1 MSKTTLGIVAI
12 IGLLLVAVSCG
23 SYNNL
28 VDREENVLSAWSQVQ
43 NQYQRRADLAQQLV
57 QSVDVGLA
65 QEREIFDSLTEQAQ
79 ALAGA
84 FTNANPENVSGEE
97 LQSVIDGF
105 DAALINAISYVA
117 DNPELISGDLLQ
129 DLMVQIE
136 GSENRVS
143 VARRDYINAVESYR
157 RTTRRFPGSIFAGI
171 FGFDASE
178 YAYFQA
184 NSDAQNAPDLDF
196 FPPGGN

>member
-1 MSKTTLGIVAI
+1 MNKIVLGVV
-12 IGLLLVAVSCG
+12 GVFFLLVIAVSCG

-57 QSVDVGLA
+57 QAVDVGLA
-65 QEREIFDSLTEQAQ
+65 QEREIFDLLTEQAQ

-84 FTNANPENVSGEE
+84 FTGTNPENVSSEE

-117 DNPELISGDLLQ
+117 DNPELISGELLQ
-129 DLMVQIE
+129 NLMVQIE

-143 VARRDYINAVESYR
+143 VARRDYILAVETYR
-157 RTTRRFPGSIFAGI
+157 LATRRFPGSIFAGI

-196 FPPGGN
+196 SPPGGN